1 MSDLAVQD
9 IDPQALYEA
18 PHNPRTIDPA
28 RFEQLKRSLEADP
41 EMLRARPVIALP
53 SGEVVAGNMRLR
65 AVRELGWATVPTVY
79 AELDDRRARE
89 WMLRDNNEFGS
100 WADDDLGALLASLGD
115 AGADL
120 SLLGFE
126 DGELERLLGAVG
138 GDDET
143 LGDGSA
149 SEDRPSLSDRFLVPP
164 FSVLD
169 ARQGYWQERK
179 RYWLAMG
186 IQSELGRGDAT
197 RDGSHGDRRPGAE
210 GEGKYS
216 GGDAYRYVGRK
227 DTGLLGESEQAED
240 YRKSRGDYSKLSPG
254 GSPRDATT
262 LGKNG
267 RTVRGD
273 GKGRA
278 IDAKD

>member
-1 MSDLAVQD
+1 VAERVPVERLK
-9 IDPQALYEA
+9 PA
-18 PHNPRTIDPA
+18 PWNPRTIRDP
-28 RFEQLKRSLEADP
+28 RFENLCRSIEADP
-41 EMLRARPVIALP
+41 EFLERRPILAQADGTVY
-53 SGEVVAGNMRLR
+53 GGNMRLR
-65 AVRELGWATVPTVY
+65 AVQHLGWSDVPAV
-79 AELDDRRARE
+79 LDDIPDQLAKERA
-89 WMLRDNNEFGS
+89 LKDNRG
-100 WADDDLGALLASLGD
+100 WGDDLDDDLGALLASLGD
-115 AGADL
+115 SGTDL

-126 DGELERLLGAVG
+126 DGELERLLDLAG
-138 GDDET
+138 GTEDHDGE
-143 LGDGSA
+143 GSA
-149 SEDRPSLSDRFLVPP
+149 PEDRPSLSDRFLVPP

-197 RDGSHGDRRPGAE
+197 VPGSQHDRLAGRAGGEYE
-210 GEGKYS
+210 GGHAWL
-216 GGDAYRYVGRK
+216 GGRK